1 VHNFIQSPDPR
12 IFCDTQS
19 EIEDGESLRGAVASR
34 RKNRFQEDPKTRP
47 GSESRQPEAKEPVV
61 LRDGFWT
68 RHALISSAVSKCKD
82 DGHFVRTFME

>member
-1 VHNFIQSPDPR
+1 MRDFIQGPDPR
-12 IFCDTQS
+12 IFCDTGS
-19 EIEDGESLRGAVASR
+19 EIEDRESLRGAVASR

-68 RHALISSAVSKCKD
+68 RHALVSSAVSRRED
-82 DGHFVRTFME
+82 DGCFVRIFME